1 MSFSATEKQKFF
13 SFRFQFSVCFYYL
26 CDGMS
31 DKKLIFLTNDDSYR
45 SKGFAAA
52 IEVARKFGRV
62 IAIAPDAPQS
72 GMSQAITIYNP
83 LYLRKVRDE
92 ENVTVY
98 SLNGTP
104 VDCVKMAFDHL
115 FRNEKVDLVIS
126 GINHGSNAA
135 VNVLYSGTMGA
146 AIEAAF
152 YNIPS
157 IGLSLT
163 DHDLDADFEG
173 AVEYGTR
180 IVKSVLESENLPR
193 PLCLNVNIPDI
204 PCNEIK
210 GIRLSRQ
217 TRGYWREEFYQRT
230 DPHGREYFWLTGAFS
245 NAEPNAED
253 TDEWALANGYV
264 SVVPVQVDLTAY
276 SQMELLKRIL

>member
-1 MSFSATEKQKFF
+1 MNKE
-13 SFRFQFSVCFYYL
+13 
-26 CDGMS
+26 
-31 DKKLIFLTNDDSYR
+31 KLIFLTNDDSYR

-52 IEVARKFGRV
+52 IEIARRFGRV
-62 IAIAPDAPQS
+62 IAIAPDTSQS

-83 LYLRKVRDE
+83 LYLRKVRE
-92 ENVTVY
+92 EEGVLVY

-115 FRNEKVDLVIS
+115 FQGEKVDLVIS

-157 IGLSLT
+157 VGLSLT

-173 AVEYGTR
+173 AVEYGSK
-180 IVKSVLESENLPR
+180 IVESVLNGDMPR
-193 PLCLNVNIPDI
+193 PLCLNVNVPNI
-204 PCNEIK
+204 PCAEIK

-217 TRGYWREEFYQRT
+217 TRGYWREEFFKRT
-230 DPHGREYFWLTGAFS
+230 DPHGRDYFWLTGAFS
-245 NAEPNAED
+245 NAEPESED

-276 SQMELLKRIL
+276 AQMEQLKKHF

>member
-1 MSFSATEKQKFF
+1 MMKE
-13 SFRFQFSVCFYYL
+13 RV
-26 CDGMS
+26 
-31 DKKLIFLTNDDSYR
+31 IFLTNDDSYR
-45 SKGFAAA
+45 SKGFEAA
-52 IEVARKFGRV
+52 IEIARRFGRV

-92 ENVTVY
+92 EGVTVY

-104 VDCVKMAFDHL
+104 VDCVKIAFDYL
-115 FRNEKVDLVIS
+115 FAEEKVDLVIS

-146 AIEAAF
+146 AIEASF

-163 DHDLDADFEG
+163 DHNLDADFEG
-173 AVEYGTR
+173 AMQYGAK
-180 IVKSVLESENLPR
+180 IIESVLSSEVPR
-193 PLCLNVNIPDI
+193 PLCLNVNIPNI
-204 PCNEIK
+204 PASEIK
-210 GIRLSRQ
+210 GIRPSRQ
-217 TRGYWREEFYQRT
+217 TRGYWREEFYPRT
-230 DPHGREYFWLTGAFS
+230 DPHNRNYFWLTGGFQ

-253 TDEWALANGYV
+253 SDEWALANGYV
-264 SVVPVQVDLTAY
+264 SVVPVQVDMTDY
-276 SQMELLKRIL
+276 KRMEYLKEIL

>member
-1 MSFSATEKQKFF
+1 MEKE
-13 SFRFQFSVCFYYL
+13 RV
-26 CDGMS
+26 
-31 DKKLIFLTNDDSYR
+31 IFLTNDDSYR

-52 IEVARKFGRV
+52 IEVARQFGKV
-62 IAIAPDAPQS
+62 IAVAPDAPQS

-83 LYLRKVRDE
+83 LYLRKVRE
-92 ENVTVY
+92 EEGVTVY

-104 VDCVKMAFDHL
+104 VDCVKIAFDHL
-115 FRNEKVDLVIS
+115 LCDQKIDLAIS

-163 DHDLDADFEG
+163 DHALDADFEG
-173 AVEYGTR
+173 AVKYGTQ
-180 IVKSVLESENLPR
+180 IIEAVLSNEELPR
-193 PLCLNVNIPDI
+193 SLCLNVNIPNI
-204 PCNEIK
+204 PCEEIK
-210 GIRLSRQ
+210 GVQVSRQ
-217 TRGYWREEFYQRT
+217 TRGYWREEFYKRT
-230 DPHGREYFWLTGAFS
+230 DPHGRDYFWLTGAFS
-245 NAEPNAED
+245 NAEPQAED

-276 SQMELLKRIL
+276 AQLEQLKQIL

>member
-1 MSFSATEKQKFF
+1 MNKE
-13 SFRFQFSVCFYYL
+13 RV
-26 CDGMS
+26 
-31 DKKLIFLTNDDSYR
+31 IFLTNDDSYR

-52 IEVARKFGRV
+52 IEIARKFGRV

-83 LYLRKVRDE
+83 LYLRKVREDE
-92 ENVTVY
+92 GVLVY

-104 VDCVKMAFDHL
+104 VDCVKMAFDHF
-115 FRNEKVDLVIS
+115 FRDEKVDLVIS

-157 IGLSLT
+157 VGLSLT
-163 DHDLDADFEG
+163 DHNLDADFEG
-173 AVEYGTR
+173 AVEYGSK
-180 IVKSVLESENLPR
+180 IVESVLNGDIPT
-193 PLCLNVNIPDI
+193 PLCLNVNVPNI
-204 PCNEIK
+204 PCSEIK

-217 TRGYWREEFYQRT
+217 TRGYWREEFYKRT
-230 DPHGREYFWLTGAFS
+230 DPHGRDYFWLTGAFS
-245 NAEPNAED
+245 NAEPEAEES
-253 TDEWALANGYV
+253 DEWALANGYV
-264 SVVPVQVDLTAY
+264 AVVPIQVDLTAY
-276 SQMELLKRIL
+276 KQMEQLKKIL

>member
-1 MSFSATEKQKFF
+1 MNKE
-13 SFRFQFSVCFYYL
+13 RV
-26 CDGMS
+26 
-31 DKKLIFLTNDDSYR
+31 IFLTNDDSYR

-52 IEVARKFGRV
+52 IEIARQFGRV
-62 IAIAPDAPQS
+62 IAIAPDTTQS

-92 ENVTVY
+92 EGVLVY

-104 VDCVKMAFDHL
+104 VDCVKMAFDH
-115 FRNEKVDLVIS
+115 FFHDEKIDLVIS

-152 YNIPS
+152 YGIPS

-173 AVEYGTR
+173 AIEYGSK
-180 IVKSVLESENLPR
+180 IVESVLNGDIPT
-193 PLCLNVNIPDI
+193 PLCLNVNVPNI
-204 PCNEIK
+204 PCADIK

-217 TRGYWREEFYQRT
+217 TRGYWREEFYKRT
-230 DPHGREYFWLTGAFS
+230 DPHGRDYFWLTGAFS
-245 NAEPNAED
+245 NAEPEAED

-264 SVVPVQVDLTAY
+264 AVVPVQVDLTAY
-276 SQMELLKRIL
+276 KQMEQLQKIL

>member
-1 MSFSATEKQKFF
+1 MNKE
-13 SFRFQFSVCFYYL
+13 
-26 CDGMS
+26 
-31 DKKLIFLTNDDSYR
+31 KLIFLTNDDSYR

-52 IEVARKFGRV
+52 IEIARQFGRV
-62 IAIAPDAPQS
+62 IAIAPDTTQS
-72 GMSQAITIYNP
+72 GMSQAITRYNP
-83 LYLRKVRDE
+83 LYLRKVRE
-92 ENVTVY
+92 EEGLLVY

-115 FRNEKVDLVIS
+115 FKDEKVDLVIS
-126 GINHGSNAA
+126 GINHGSNSA

-163 DHDLDADFEG
+163 DHDADADFEG
-173 AVEYGTR
+173 SIYYGTK
-180 IVKSVLESENLPR
+180 IVESILSNDIPK
-193 PLCLNVNIPDI
+193 PLCLNVNIPNI
-204 PCNEIK
+204 PCGDIK

-217 TRGYWREEFYQRT
+217 TRGYWREEFYKRT

-245 NAEPNAED
+245 NAEPESQD

-264 SVVPVQVDLTAY
+264 SVVPIQVDLTAY
-276 SQMELLKRIL
+276 KQMEQLSKVL

>member
-1 MSFSATEKQKFF
+1 MNKE
-13 SFRFQFSVCFYYL
+13 
-26 CDGMS
+26 
-31 DKKLIFLTNDDSYR
+31 KLIFLTNDDSYR

-52 IEVARKFGRV
+52 IEIARQFGRV
-62 IAIAPDAPQS
+62 IAIAPDTTQS

-83 LYLRKVRDE
+83 LYLRKVRE
-92 ENVTVY
+92 EEGLLVY

-115 FRNEKVDLVIS
+115 FKDEKVDLVIS
-126 GINHGSNAA
+126 GINHGSNSA

-163 DHDLDADFEG
+163 DHDADADFEG
-173 AVEYGTR
+173 SIYYGTK
-180 IVKSVLESENLPR
+180 IVESILSNDIPK
-193 PLCLNVNIPDI
+193 PLCLNVNIPNISCGD
-204 PCNEIK
+204 IK

-217 TRGYWREEFYQRT
+217 TRGYWREEFYKRT

-245 NAEPNAED
+245 NAEPESQD

-264 SVVPVQVDLTAY
+264 SVVPIQVDLTAY
-276 SQMELLKRIL
+276 KQMEQLSKVL

>member
-1 MSFSATEKQKFF
+1 MSK
-13 SFRFQFSVCFYYL
+13 
-26 CDGMS
+26 
-31 DKKLIFLTNDDSYR
+31 DKVIFLTNDDSYR

-52 IEVARKFGRV
+52 IEIAGVFGRV
-62 IAIAPDAPQS
+62 IAIAPDTTQS

-83 LYLRKVRDE
+83 LYLRKVRE
-92 ENVTVY
+92 EEDVLVY

-104 VDCVKMAFDHL
+104 VDCVKMAFDH
-115 FRNEKVDLVIS
+115 FFKEEKIDLVIS

-146 AIEAAF
+146 AIEGAF
-152 YNIPS
+152 YDIPS

-173 AVEYGTR
+173 AVHYGTK
-180 IVKSVLESENLPR
+180 IVESILSNEIPK
-193 PLCLNVNIPDI
+193 PLCLNVNIPNI
-204 PCNEIK
+204 PCGEIK

-217 TRGYWREEFYQRT
+217 TRGYWREEFYKRT
-230 DPHGREYFWLTGAFS
+230 DPHGRDYFWLTGAFS
-245 NAEPNAED
+245 NAEPESQD

-276 SQMELLKRIL
+276 KQMEQLSKIL

>member
-1 MSFSATEKQKFF
+1 M
-13 SFRFQFSVCFYYL
+13 
-26 CDGMS
+26 
-31 DKKLIFLTNDDSYR
+31 TNDDSYR

-52 IEVARKFGRV
+52 IEIARKFGRV

-83 LYLRKVRDE
+83 LYLRKVRE
-92 ENVTVY
+92 EEGVLVY

-104 VDCVKMAFDHL
+104 VDCVKMAFDHF
-115 FRNEKVDLVIS
+115 FRDEKVDLVIS

-152 YNIPS
+152 YDIPS

-163 DHDLDADFEG
+163 DHNLDADFEG
-173 AVEYGTR
+173 AVEYGSK
-180 IVKSVLESENLPR
+180 IVESVLNGDIPT
-193 PLCLNVNIPDI
+193 PLCLNVNVPNI
-204 PCNEIK
+204 PCSEIK

-217 TRGYWREEFYQRT
+217 TRGYWREEFYKRT
-230 DPHGREYFWLTGAFS
+230 DPHGRDYFWLTGAFS
-245 NAEPNAED
+245 NAEPDAEES
-253 TDEWALANGYV
+253 DEWALANGYV
-264 SVVPVQVDLTAY
+264 AVVPIQVDLTAY
-276 SQMELLKRIL
+276 KQMEQLKKIL

>member
-1 MSFSATEKQKFF
+1 MEK
-13 SFRFQFSVCFYYL
+13 RP
-26 CDGMS
+26 
-31 DKKLIFLTNDDSYR
+31 LIFITNDDGYA
-45 SKGFAAA
+45 SKGFAAI
-52 IEVARKFGRV
+52 IEVARRHGRV
-62 IAIAPDAPQS
+62 VAIAPEHTQS
-72 GMSQAITIYNP
+72 GMSHAITMFSP
-83 LYLRKVRDE
+83 LYLRPVRE
-92 ENVTVY
+92 EEGLQVY
-98 SLNGTP
+98 ACSGTP

-115 FRNEKVDLVIS
+115 FADEKVDLVIS

-173 AVEYGTR
+173 AVKYGTQ
-180 IVKSVLESENLPR
+180 IVKSVLSNDLPR

-217 TRGYWREEFYQRT
+217 TRGYLREECFKRT
-230 DPHGREYFWLTGAFS
+230 DPHGRDYFWHRGAFS
-245 NAEPNAED
+245 NAEPEAED
-253 TDEWALANGYV
+253 SDEWALANGYV
-264 SVVPVQVDLTAY
+264 SIVPVQVDLTAY
-276 SQMELLKRIL
+276 NQMEHLKAII

>member
-1 MSFSATEKQKFF
+1 MNKE
-13 SFRFQFSVCFYYL
+13 R
-26 CDGMS
+26 
-31 DKKLIFLTNDDSYR
+31 LIFLTNDDSYR

-52 IEVARKFGRV
+52 IEIARQFGRV

-83 LYLRKVRDE
+83 LYLRKVRE
-92 ENVTVY
+92 EEGVLVY

-115 FRNEKVDLVIS
+115 FRDEKVDLVIS

-157 IGLSLT
+157 VGLSLT
-163 DHDLDADFEG
+163 DHNLDADFEG
-173 AVEYGTR
+173 AVKYGTQ
-180 IVKSVLESENLPR
+180 IVEAVLNGDMPQ
-193 PLCLNVNIPDI
+193 PLCLNVNVPNT
-204 PCNEIK
+204 PCADIK

-217 TRGYWREEFYQRT
+217 TRGYWREEFYKRT
-230 DPHGREYFWLTGAFS
+230 DPHGRDYFWLTGAFS

-253 TDEWALANGYV
+253 SDEWALANGYV
-264 SVVPVQVDLTAY
+264 SIVPVQVDLTAY
-276 SQMELLKRIL
+276 SQMEQLSKHF

>member
-1 MSFSATEKQKFF
+1 MSRE
-13 SFRFQFSVCFYYL
+13 
-26 CDGMS
+26 
-31 DKKLIFLTNDDSYR
+31 KLIFLTNDDSYR

-52 IEVARKFGRV
+52 IEIARKFGRV

-83 LYLRKVRDE
+83 LYLRKVRE
-92 ENVTVY
+92 EDGVLVY

-115 FRNEKVDLVIS
+115 FRDEKVDLVIS

-152 YNIPS
+152 YHIPS
-157 IGLSLT
+157 VGLSLT
-163 DHDLDADFEG
+163 DHNPDADFEG
-173 AVEYGTR
+173 AIEYGTQVVEA
-180 IVKSVLESENLPR
+180 ILNGDMPK
-193 PLCLNVNIPDI
+193 PLCLNVNVPNT
-204 PCNEIK
+204 PCSDIK

-217 TRGYWREEFYQRT
+217 TRGYWREEFYKHT
-230 DPHGREYFWLTGAFS
+230 DPHGRDYFWLTGAFS

-276 SQMELLKRIL
+276 PQMEQLKKHF

>member
-1 MSFSATEKQKFF
+1 MSKE
-13 SFRFQFSVCFYYL
+13 RV
-26 CDGMS
+26 
-31 DKKLIFLTNDDSYR
+31 IFLTNDDSYR

-52 IEVARKFGRV
+52 IEVARQFGRV

-83 LYLRKVRDE
+83 LYLRKVRE
-92 ENVTVY
+92 EEGVLVY

-115 FRNEKVDLVIS
+115 FINEKVDLIIS

-173 AVEYGTR
+173 AVKYGTQ
-180 IVKSVLESENLPR
+180 IVKAVLESKNLPK
-193 PLCLNVNIPDI
+193 PICLNVNVPNI
-204 PCNEIK
+204 PCGEIK

-217 TRGYWREEFYQRT
+217 TKGYWREEFYKRT

-264 SVVPVQVDLTAY
+264 SVVPVQVDMTAY
-276 SQMELLKRIL
+276 NQMDYLKNIL